1 MAARA
6 LEIWPHHEADAESI
20 QAAYIRTLRKRASS
34 RKASEL
40 EMGDAVRRVLDGI
53 RSSVRDL
60 VDVIEVIE
68 GRKSVCLYGPDF
80 FAELIPMSY
89 YVRVILPLDFSEV
102 EIPEELTVYDASTW
116 KFVPNR
122 VHTDND
128 LIADIHNEAEITAV
142 IPMMRQALDQSR

>member
-1 MAARA
+1 
-6 LEIWPHHEADAESI
+6 
-20 QAAYIRTLRKRASS
+20 
-34 RKASEL
+34 
-40 EMGDAVRRVLDGI
+40 MGDAVRRVLDGI